1 MARNS
6 DGMGYSLAG
15 HMPLEVYWAQFQR
28 FSTIFH
34 PNGAEESEFFNLLIA
49 CNKRFYFFWV
59 LLFAFFVGF
68 EPLSVVF
75 GGMTASQVVVVV
87 NGTSDDSR
95 TIANHYV
102 TWRNIPD
109 RNVVILSDIPDQ
121 ETISVDQFRDL
132 ILQPLLKEIDRRGLN
147 NVKCIAYSAGFPTAI
162 QLESDLKS
170 LPNRPIYVTPV
181 GSINGLTMMCQYV
194 AQKNVNYLA
203 LDCNLYAR
211 RSGKHYLTNP
221 LSAVKAERWQKIEK
235 LVAEAKHQEA
245 AEAYE
250 GVYVEMPNQFPAA
263 YLSAQQYALAG
274 TADKALEM
282 LETAIDAGW
291 IFRDPLISE
300 TAFASLN
307 DQPQFK
313 ELIQRVPE
321 ISFDY
326 QPTVGFE
333 SQMVWGPNG
342 IASSVPAEG
351 LRHVLSTVLAVTRG
365 QGTTVDE
372 ALSQL
377 KRSVEADYTC
387 PDGTFY
393 FMTSSDVR
401 TKTRQPAFELAKKT
415 LQSMGYR
422 AEVVEGALPNQKSD
436 CLGVT
441 IGAADFDWPASGS
454 TLLPGAIAENLTSFG
469 GIMTPGAEQTK
480 LTAFLRG
487 GAAGS
492 SGTVT
497 EPYAIQAKF
506 PHPMI
511 HAHYAE
517 GATLAEAFYLSVTG
531 PYQLLIVGDPLCK
544 PFLIAPEFE
553 LAGLTEGEELFGAMQ
568 LKLSPR
574 EVSKVSGKKTPRP
587 NQLHFMFDGH
597 LVREN
602 PFTAQVSIGPG
613 ELVPGY
619 HELSIV
625 STDDSLV
632 RRQYEQRVGFYHRV
646 ARDDFGVEMPA
657 EISRDESPA
666 LEVQVKYPNAS
677 TLELFCFGQSLGKV
691 DGEQGTISVP
701 TAALGKGPVRIQMAA
716 IVKGRPIV
724 GAPKVVV
731 VK

>member
-6 DGMGYSLAG
+6 DGMGCSMAG
-15 HMPLEVYWAQFQR
+15 REPQKTNWASFQR
-28 FSTIFH
+28 FSKIFH
-34 PNGAEESEFFNLLIA
+34 PNGAEQCQFFQLLIA
-49 CNKRFYFFWV
+49 TNRRFYFFWV
-59 LLFAFFVGF
+59 LLFASFIGF
-68 EPLSVVF
+68 QPLPVVF

-147 NVKCIAYSAGFPTAI
+147 NVKCITYSAGFPTAI
-162 QLESDLKS
+162 QLESDLKA
-170 LPNRPIYVTPV
+170 LHNRPIYVTPV

-194 AQKNVNYLA
+194 AQKNVSYLA

-211 RSGKHYLTNP
+211 RTGKHFFTNP
-221 LSAVKAERWQKIEK
+221 LSSEKAERWRTIEK
-235 LVAEAKHQEA
+235 LVVEAKHQEA
-245 AEAYE
+245 AEAFE
-250 GVYVEMPNQFPAA
+250 AIYVEMPNQFPAA
-263 YLSAQQYALAG
+263 YLSAKQYALAG
-274 TADKALEM
+274 KSETALDM
-282 LETAIDAGW
+282 LEAAVDAGW
-291 IFRDPLISE
+291 IFREPMVGE
-300 TAFASLN
+300 PAFAALKTNSRFE
-307 DQPQFK
+307 QVV
-313 ELIQRVPE
+313 QRVPE
-321 ISFDY
+321 IDFEY

-342 IASSVPAEG
+342 IPSSVPSEG

-365 QGTTVDE
+365 QGTTLDE

-377 KRSVEADYTC
+377 KRAVDADYTC
-387 PDGTFY
+387 PEGTFY
-393 FMTSSDVR
+393 FTKSGDVR
-401 TKTRQPAFELAKKT
+401 TKTREPAFELAKKS

-422 AEVVEGALPNQKSD
+422 AEVVEGILPSQKSD
-436 CLGVT
+436 CLGIT
-441 IGAADFDWPASGS
+441 IGAPEFDWAASGS
-454 TLLPGAIAENLTSFG
+454 TLMPGAIAENLTSLG
-469 GIMTPGAEQTK
+469 GVMTPGEGQTK

-487 GAAGS
+487 GAAAS

-544 PFLIAPEFE
+544 PFLNAPEFE
-553 LAGLTEGEELFGAMQ
+553 LGGLTEGEELFGAMQ
-568 LKLSPR
+568 LKLSHR
-574 EVSKVSGKKTPRP
+574 EVSKVSGKKTPQP
-587 NQLHFMFDGH
+587 NQLLFMFDGH

-613 ELVPGY
+613 ELPPGY

-666 LEVQVKYPNAS
+666 LEVQVKYPKAS
-677 TLELFCFGQSLGKV
+677 MLELFCFGQSLGKV

-724 GAPKVVV
+724 GAPKVVI